1 MKRGPPPQVV
11 GCVGRQSAAPSW
23 PSFPLQYLPRPA
35 SPRPPKPPHIFHLA
49 APAHKSCFRIKEL
62 GTIETG
68 SGPADKW
75 ARPVKTVCRSLGA
88 RGPSASCHPI
98 PTWWLT
104 QVGPYDHEGIFQ
116 GHWATSWSTVGRSK
130 RILSPR
136 PFCLHPTVLCVCAES
151 IAQLIPLCLQFCI
164 PISPPWLQR
173 ASCDSRIPAK
183 QFPRDGETALQLWV
197 PPPLPSGSPPLLGS
211 STGSSCVLQNSL
223 WITSVIASICGPQK
237 HKGAMSSSFEF
248 FFFLSHAWT

>member
-136 PFCLHPTVLCVCAES
+136 PFCLHPTVLCVQNQSPSSSPFVSSSAFPSLPLGFREHLVIPES
-151 IAQLIPLCLQFCI
+151 RPNNFLVMGKPHSNSGFPHLFPLAVPHSWALPLAPAVFC
-164 PISPPWLQR
+164 
-173 ASCDSRIPAK
+173 RIP
-183 QFPRDGETALQLWV
+183 
-197 PPPLPSGSPPLLGS
+197 SG
-211 STGSSCVLQNSL
+211 
-223 WITSVIASICGPQK
+223 
-237 HKGAMSSSFEF
+237 
-248 FFFLSHAWT
+248 